1 MGTKLIT
8 SEDLPA
14 LGGVYKLAA
23 VFDKEGNAT
32 PKIKL
37 SDNTAKIT
45 NPAFKKLYRLY
56 DKENGM
62 AIADL
67 ITLKD
72 ETVDDSKPLTLFHP
86 VETWKEHEVDN
97 FRAEELQHTIVKNG
111 KLVYK
116 FPKLM
121 EIQAFSKQELS
132 KFWEEYLR
140 LDMPQ
145 VYKVDLSKKLHT
157 LKIDMID
164 GIRKNAKKGKGE

>member
-1 MGTKLIT
+1 M
-8 SEDLPA
+8 S
-14 LGGVYKLAA
+14 A
-23 VFDKEGNAT
+23 VFDKDGNVT

-56 DKENGM
+56 DRENGM

-72 ETVDDSKPLTLFHP
+72 ESVDDGKPLVLFDP
-86 VETWKEHEVDN
+86 VETWKEHEAQN
-97 FRAEELQHTIVKNG
+97 FYAVELQHTIVKGG
-111 KLVYK
+111 KLVYE
-116 FPKLM
+116 FPKLTDIR
-121 EIQAFSKQELS
+121 EFSKEQLS

-157 LKIDMID
+157 LKIEMID
-164 GIRKNAKKGKGE
+164 GIRKKAKRNEKI